1 MQLSIDLIKFKKL
14 GSTDCY
20 FSKGEFEWLQ
30 YKGGI
35 ATLERNLLSKDQKVA
50 VVTGSS
56 TGIGFET
63 CLVFARNGIRTFATM
78 RDLIKADLIKD
89 IAEKEKLPLKVIRMD
104 VDKDDSVAEAFKQIR
119 EDDNGRMSIDILV
132 NNAGFGLFGALED
145 QSIEDV
151 KKQFE
156 TNLFGAIRTMRQ
168 VLPIMREQRSGTIV
182 NISSLAGYVGFPASS
197 VYNSTKFALEGLSES
212 LAYEIEQY
220 GIKVILIEPGVVNTN
235 FVKNIIIPHNTQSI
249 SSYLSSPSSS
259 PSPSAPLSMDA
270 AAAAAASTSSSS
282 TIGSAKYSNNPKSN
296 RETTEYADVVERF
309 LSHYYPAM
317 RNAPEPK
324 EVAKVI
330 LESIEASV
338 VSTTQGANDYN
349 NFFRYPVGKDAKF
362 YADAKRKMSDSEL
375 YSFVAKRILS

>member
-1 MQLSIDLIKFKKL
+1 
-14 GSTDCY
+14 
-20 FSKGEFEWLQ
+20 LQ
-30 YKGGI
+30 YKEDI
-35 ATLERNLLSKDQKVA
+35 ATSGPKLVLIDQKVA

-63 CLVFARNGIRTFATM
+63 CLLFARSGIRTYATM
-78 RDLIKADLIKD
+78 RDLTKADLIKNV
-89 IAEKEKLPLKVIRMD
+89 AEKEKLPLSVIQMN

-119 EDDNGRMSIDILV
+119 DDDYGRIMRIDILV

-145 QSIEDV
+145 QSIEDI

-156 TNLFGAIRTMRQ
+156 TNLFGAVRTIQ
-168 VLPIMREQRSGTIV
+168 HVLPIMRKQRSGVIV

-212 LAYEIEQY
+212 LAYEIEPY
-220 GIKVILIEPGVVNTN
+220 GISVVLIEPGVINTN
-235 FVKNIIIPHNTQSI
+235 FAKNIIIPSNTQPI
-249 SSYLSSPSSS
+249 SSYLLSSS
-259 PSPSAPLSMDA
+259 SSSHSPSASV
-270 AAAAAASTSSSS
+270 ST
-282 TIGSAKYSNNPKSN
+282 KYAN
-296 RETTEYADVVERF
+296 VVERF

-330 LESIEASV
+330 LESIEASI
-338 VSTTQGANDYN
+338 VSARQGDNN
-349 NFFRYPVGKDAKF
+349 NFHRYPVGDDAKL

-375 YSFVAKRILS
+375 HSFVAKRILS